1 MPEATTKDSNGF
13 QEVIAGVKSGELSF
27 EGLIAYDDD
36 ANPVDFADILIA
48 RRAVTWTFGTADAAD
63 TVYTGS
69 GFLSSVEMSAEMES
83 PATYSGSITIN
94 GATRYCSLVKA
105 KSQKGEDIYE
115 VAVSAGRVYVNA
127 PEDKQNPKSPDVSGK
142 ITIDGQPYKFGAWN
156 NVAKSGQNY
165 LGISLSKSDGE
176 TPYPKQ
182 QATNNFKDDNIPF

>member
-1 MPEATTKDSNGF
+1 MATTGVFNGTDLVLKLTDGTSIATSTIIGHSTSCSLSLSNDLPEATTKDSNGF

-94 GATRYCSLVKA
+94 GA
-105 KSQKGEDIYE
+105 
-115 VAVSAGRVYVNA
+115 
-127 PEDKQNPKSPDVSGK
+127 
-142 ITIDGQPYKFGAWN
+142 ITT
-156 NVAKSGQNY
+156 V
-165 LGISLSKSDGE
+165 
-176 TPYPKQ
+176 
-182 QATNNFKDDNIPF
+182 

>member
-1 MPEATTKDSNGF
+1 MATTGVFNGTDLLLKLTDGTSIATSTIIGHSTSCSLSLSNDLPEATTKDSSGF
-13 QEVIAGVKSGELSF
+13 QEVIAGVKSGEISF

-94 GATRYCSLVKA
+94 GA
-105 KSQKGEDIYE
+105 
-115 VAVSAGRVYVNA
+115 
-127 PEDKQNPKSPDVSGK
+127 
-142 ITIDGQPYKFGAWN
+142 ITT
-156 NVAKSGQNY
+156 V
-165 LGISLSKSDGE
+165 
-176 TPYPKQ
+176 
-182 QATNNFKDDNIPF
+182 